1 MATPANQAVAQDA
14 ETIEDLGPWTVVPGG
29 DVMLVVGANKVQILA
44 SASFLSH
51 VSAMFEK
58 MFSGGMKEGNSLVN
72 RVDGQPTRIELPDDN
87 PEAVYHGIQI
97 LYESNPGSFTL
108 PPEPSEI
115 YLSFQTKQTWYIVS
129 SLSAPSGWKQHR
141 AGHSRQV
148 RSSSR
153 VRPACRVVLV

>member
-29 DVMLVVGANKVQILA
+29 DVMLVVGAKKVQILA

-58 MFSGGMKEGNSLVN
+58 MFSGGMKEVNSLVN

-97 LYESNPGSFTL
+97 LYGSNPGSFTL

-115 YLSFQTKQTWYIVS
+115 YLSFQTKQTCTGPGTVDKS
-129 SLSAPSGWKQHR
+129 DLQ
-141 AGHSRQV
+141 AGFDL
-148 RSSSR
+148 
-153 VRPACRVVLV
+153 LVASYWFDYGEGFFIMS